1 MKTTNLDQSS
11 QIPQPRTTISLEQAL
26 SKLPKQWP
34 AVSKEAQ
41 DKLQQQAQQIRVEEE
56 KYLNSQVQLNKE
68 SNQSIEPSQTASLS
82 QASLLQR
89 QPTLEL

>member
-1 MKTTNLDQSS
+1 MKKTNLDQSS
-11 QIPQPRTTISLEQAL
+11 QIPQPRATISLEQAL

-68 SNQSIEPSQTASLS
+68 SNQSIEPSQTASSS

>member
-26 SKLPKQWP
+26 SKLPKQFP
-34 AVSKEAQ
+34 PVSKEAQ
-41 DKLQQQAQQIRVEEE
+41 DKLQQQAQQIRDEEE
-56 KYLNSQVQLNKE
+56 TYLNSQWQPEKG
-68 SNQSIEPSQTASLS
+68 SDQSIQPSQTISSS